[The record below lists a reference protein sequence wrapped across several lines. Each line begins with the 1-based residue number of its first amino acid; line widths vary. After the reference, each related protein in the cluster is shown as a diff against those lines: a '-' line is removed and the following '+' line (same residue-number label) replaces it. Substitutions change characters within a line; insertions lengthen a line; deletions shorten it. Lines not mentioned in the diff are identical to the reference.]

1 MQQRISIYFFV
12 KKWYNAC
19 NQKSIHHYF
28 NGSLMIIRPFAPGE
42 WFGSIVIAGLFV
54 TWLDTIHKIWKSNL
68 ELPFEKEK
76 ERYAIALIIMTGI
89 GLIMLVF
96 IIVNLIVHIEWL
108 NSSVVLDEITL
119 LALLLCLSQEVVVNS
134 ITCLIKN
141 NFKDE

>member
-1 MQQRISIYFFV
+1 MHAIKNLYIIISMV
-12 KKWYNAC
+12 V
-19 NQKSIHHYF
+19 
-28 NGSLMIIRPFAPGE
+28 LMIIRPFAPGE
-42 WFGSIVIAGLFV
+42 WFGPIVIAGLFV